1 MPRGEV
7 VVGSLNSSAI
17 CHIIFNRGQLKDIGY
32 SQGVLVG
39 IEVEQIF

>member
-17 CHIIFNRGQLKDIGY
+17 CHIIFNRGQLKEIGY
-32 SQGVLVG
+32 SQGVG